1 METNKIKQLHEF
13 GQSIWL
19 DFLDRNLI
27 NSGQLKKLIEQD
39 GLRGMTS
46 NPAIFEKAISS
57 STAYDKQIMELAIT
71 HQSNEAIFYE
81 LAITD
86 IQNAA
91 DQFEAVFVQDQD
103 GYVSLEVSPRLAN
116 DTNRTIQQAVALWRK
131 IDRKNVMIKIPATTE
146 GIPAIRKTISEGL
159 NINVTLLFG
168 LERYEQVVDAYLS
181 GLEDRLAAGQPID
194 HIASV
199 ASFFLSRIDV
209 LVDPQL
215 EAKGHSEMKGEVAIA
230 CAKQAYQIYKDFFSS
245 DRFIKLQAMGAMPQR
260 LVWASTG
267 TKDPVFSDV
276 KYVEAL
282 IGPETVNTVPLETL
296 EAYRDHGHPAS
307 RLEHDMD
314 KAILTL
320 EQLQGI
326 GIDLNVI
333 STQLENQGIEKF
345 NRPYDKL
352 LQAIEEKKRIGVH
365 IHKM

>member
-27 NSGQLKKLIEQD
+27 NSGQLQKLIEQD

-46 NPAIFEKAISS
+46 NPAIFEKAISG
-57 STAYDKQIMELAIT
+57 STAYDKQIMELAAT

-91 DQFEAVFVQDQD
+91 DRFEAVFAQDQD

-116 DTNRTIQQAVALWRK
+116 DTNGTVKQAVELWRK
-131 IDRKNVMIKIPATTE
+131 LDRENVMIKIPATTE
-146 GIPAIRKTISEGL
+146 GIPAIRKAISEGL
-159 NINVTLLFG
+159 NINVTLLFS

-181 GLEDRLAAGQPID
+181 GLEDRVVAGQPINQ
-194 HIASV
+194 IASV

-215 EAKGHSEMKGEVAIA
+215 EAKGYAEMKGEVAIA
-230 CAKQAYQIYKDFFSS
+230 CAKQAYQIYKRHFSS
-245 DRFIKLQAMGAMPQR
+245 ERFIKLQAMGAKPQR
-260 LVWASTG
+260 VLWASTG
-267 TKDPVFSDV
+267 TKDPLFSDI

-282 IGPETVNTVPLETL
+282 IGPETINTVPLETL

-314 KAILTL
+314 KAVFTL
-320 EQLQGI
+320 EQLQRI
-326 GIDLNVI
+326 GIDLKVI
-333 STQLENQGIEKF
+333 GTQLENEGIEKF

-352 LQAIEEKKRIGVH
+352 LQAIEEKKAHRIALT
-365 IHKM
+365 

>member
-27 NSGQLKKLIEQD
+27 DSGRLKKLIEQD

-46 NPAIFEKAISS
+46 NPAIFEKAISG
-57 STAYDKQIMELAIT
+57 STAYDEQIMEVAAT
-71 HQSNEAIFYE
+71 HPDNEAIFYE
-81 LAITD
+81 LAVTD

-91 DQFEAVFVQDQD
+91 DQFEVVFAQDMD

-116 DTNRTIQQAVALWRK
+116 DSNRTIKQAVELWRK
-131 IDRKNVMIKIPATTE
+131 LDRENVMVKIPATTE
-146 GIPAIRKTISEGL
+146 GIPAIRKAISEGV

-168 LERYEQVVDAYLS
+168 LDRYEQVVDAYLS
-181 GLEDRLAAGQPID
+181 GLEDRVAAGQPID
-194 HIASV
+194 QIASV

-215 EAKGHSEMKGEVAIA
+215 EAKGYPEMKGEVAIA
-230 CAKQAYQIYKDFFSS
+230 CAKQAYQIYKHHFGSE
-245 DRFIKLQAMGAMPQR
+245 RFMKLQAMGAMPQR
-260 LVWASTG
+260 VLWASTG
-267 TKDPVFSDV
+267 TKDPAFSDI

-282 IGPETVNTVPLETL
+282 IGPETVNTIPLETL
-296 EAYRDHGHPAS
+296 EAYRDHGQPAS
-307 RLEHDMD
+307 RLEHDID

-320 EQLQGI
+320 EQLQRI
-326 GIDLNVI
+326 GIDLNLI
-333 STQLENQGIEKF
+333 SSQLEIEGIEKF

-352 LQAIEEKKRIGVH
+352 LQAIEEKKAHRIALT
-365 IHKM
+365 

>member
-27 NSGQLKKLIEQD
+27 GSGQLKKLIEQD

-46 NPAIFEKAISS
+46 NPAIFEKAITG
-57 STAYDKQIMELAIT
+57 STAYDTQIRELATT
-71 HQSNEAIFYE
+71 HQNNEAIFYE

-91 DQFEAVFVQDQD
+91 DQFAAVFVQESD

-116 DTNRTIQQAVALWRK
+116 DTNSTIKQAVELWRK
-131 IDRKNVMIKIPATTE
+131 LDRENVMIKIPATTE
-146 GIPAIRKTISEGL
+146 GIPAIRKAISEGL
-159 NINVTLLFG
+159 NINITLLFG

-181 GLEDRLAAGQPID
+181 GLEDRVAVGQPID
-194 HIASV
+194 QIASV

-215 EAKGHSEMKGEVAIA
+215 EKKGYPEMKGEVAIA
-230 CAKQAYQIYKDFFSS
+230 CAKQAYQIYKRIFSS
-245 DRFIKLQAMGAMPQR
+245 ERFLRLQAIGAMPQR
-260 LVWASTG
+260 VLWASTG
-267 TKDPVFSDV
+267 TKDPSFSDI

-282 IGPETVNTVPLETL
+282 IGPETINTIPMDTL

-307 RLEHDMD
+307 RLEHDID
-314 KAILTL
+314 KAIHTL
-320 EQLQGI
+320 EQLKTI
-326 GIDLNVI
+326 GIDLAEI
-333 STQLENQGIEKF
+333 SVQLENEGIEKF

-352 LQAIEEKKRIGVH
+352 LKAIEEKKRIELQL
-365 IHKM
+365 HKM